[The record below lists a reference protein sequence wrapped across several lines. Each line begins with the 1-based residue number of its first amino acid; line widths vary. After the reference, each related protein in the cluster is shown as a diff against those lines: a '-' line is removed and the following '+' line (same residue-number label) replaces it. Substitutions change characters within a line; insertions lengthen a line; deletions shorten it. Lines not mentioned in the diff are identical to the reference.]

1 VPRRQGSRGNV
12 PHPYAA
18 YLRVY
23 EPLAAF
29 ADDERTRWAEY
40 AADTRRAV
48 ARADRLVA
56 EHRTALAGV
65 LSVPP
70 RPVPT
75 DEEREAFVLDVEG
88 LLHVCPVQT
97 RLRSWVALGQ
107 FRDGLPDPVL
117 HAFVPPASLARADAD
132 HQAWGEGEVG
142 SALRILTATWS
153 VPLPWFVPFAPS
165 DRVLSEEAGSAV
177 AGDAV
182 AGDAVAGDAVAA
194 RPGTGTPTVVHR
206 TRMSAARRR
215 VARALR
221 TLTMHLGDLD
231 VVDEV
236 EELAR
241 WLEEFHARSWLE
253 LDYAGLARLLGP
265 EGVASDTSV
274 ADVAASVAA
283 LGAGDEEGAVLTY
296 RTVADRWAAVAV
308 LEHAN

>member
-1 VPRRQGSRGNV
+1 VPRRQGSPGNV

-29 ADDERTRWAEY
+29 ADDERTRWQEY

-56 EHRTALAGV
+56 EHRAALAGV
-65 LSVPP
+65 LAVPP

-75 DEEREAFVLDVEG
+75 DEEREAFVLEVEG

-117 HAFVPPASLARADAD
+117 HAFVPPASLARADSD
-132 HQAWGEGEVG
+132 HQAWGEAEVG
-142 SALRILTATWS
+142 SALLILTATWS
-153 VPLPWFVPFAPS
+153 VPLPWFLPFAPS
-165 DRVLSEEAGSAV
+165 DRVLTEEADGVGA
-177 AGDAV
+177 
-182 AGDAVAGDAVAA
+182 
-194 RPGTGTPTVVHR
+194 GTPSVVHR

-221 TLTMHLGDLD
+221 TLTLHLGSELD
-231 VVDEV
+231 VVEEV
-236 EELAR
+236 AELAR

>member
-1 VPRRQGSRGNV
+1 VPRRQGSRGDV

-29 ADDERTRWAEY
+29 ADDERTRWEEY
-40 AADTRRAV
+40 VGDTRRAV

-56 EHRTALAGV
+56 EHRNALAGV

-70 RPVPT
+70 RPVPA

-107 FRDGLPDPVL
+107 FRDGLPEPVL

-132 HQAWGEGEVG
+132 HETWGDAEVG

-153 VPLPWFVPFAPS
+153 VPLPWFLPFAPS
-165 DRVLSEEAGSAV
+165 DRVLSEEAQG
-177 AGDAV
+177 AGA
-182 AGDAVAGDAVAA
+182 
-194 RPGTGTPTVVHR
+194 GTPSVVHR

-221 TLTMHLGDLD
+221 TVTLHLGDLD
-231 VVDEV
+231 VVEEV
-236 EELAR
+236 AELAR

-274 ADVAASVAA
+274 ADVAASVASLA
-283 LGAGDEEGAVLTY
+283 AGDEEGAVLTY

>member
-1 VPRRQGSRGNV
+1 MPRRQGSPGSV
-12 PHPYAA
+12 LHPYAA

-29 ADDERTRWAEY
+29 DDDERSRWQEY
-40 AADTRRAV
+40 ATDAGRAV

-56 EHRTALAGV
+56 EHRASLAGV

-75 DEEREAFVLDVEG
+75 DEEREAFVLDVDG

-132 HQAWGEGEVG
+132 HKAWGEAELG

-153 VPLPWFVPFAPS
+153 VPLPWFLPFAPS
-165 DRVLSEEAGSAV
+165 DRLLAEEGAG
-177 AGDAV
+177 
-182 AGDAVAGDAVAA
+182 AA
-194 RPGTGTPTVVHR
+194 PSVVHR

-221 TLTMHLGDLD
+221 TLTLHLGDLD
-231 VVDEV
+231 VVEEV

-296 RTVADRWAAVAV
+296 RSVADRWAAVAV

>member
-1 VPRRQGSRGNV
+1 MPRRQGSPGLV

-29 ADDERTRWAEY
+29 PDEERARWTEY
-40 AADTRRAV
+40 ARDTGRAV
-48 ARADRLVA
+48 ARADRLLA
-56 EHRTALAGV
+56 EHRTSLAGV

-75 DEEREAFVLDVEG
+75 DEEREAFVLEVEG
-88 LLHVCPVQT
+88 MAHVCPVQT

-117 HAFVPPASLARADAD
+117 HAFVPPVSLARAEAD
-132 HQAWGEGEVG
+132 HKAWGEAEVG

-153 VPLPWFVPFAPS
+153 VPLPWFVPFAPA
-165 DRVLSEEAGSAV
+165 DRVSTEA
-177 AGDAV
+177 
-182 AGDAVAGDAVAA
+182 AA
-194 RPGTGTPTVVHR
+194 ETASVVHR

-221 TLTMHLGDLD
+221 TLTLHLGDLD
-231 VVDEV
+231 VVEEV
-236 EELAR
+236 EELGR

-253 LDYAGLARLLGP
+253 LDYAGLTRLLGP
-265 EGVASDTSV
+265 EGVATDTSV

-283 LGAGDEEGAVLTY
+283 LAAGDEEGAMLTY
-296 RTVADRWAAVAV
+296 RSVADRWAAVAV

>member
-1 VPRRQGSRGNV
+1 M
-12 PHPYAA
+12 
-18 YLRVY
+18 
-23 EPLAAF
+23 
-29 ADDERTRWAEY
+29 
-40 AADTRRAV
+40 
-48 ARADRLVA
+48 ARAERLDA

-75 DEEREAFVLDVEG
+75 DEEREAFVLEVDGVP
-88 LLHVCPVQT
+88 HVCPVQT

-107 FRDGLPDPVL
+107 FRDGLPDSVL
-117 HAFVPPASLARADAD
+117 HAFVPPASLERAEAD
-132 HQAWGEGEVG
+132 HRAWGEAEVG

-153 VPLPWFVPFAPS
+153 VPLPWFVPFAPA
-165 DRVLSEEAGSAV
+165 DRIPAEESAGVSTV
-177 AGDAV
+177 V
-182 AGDAVAGDAVAA
+182 
-194 RPGTGTPTVVHR
+194 PTVVHR

-221 TLTMHLGDLD
+221 TLTRHLGDVD
-231 VVDEV
+231 VVEEV

-265 EGVASDTSV
+265 DGVDSDTSV

-283 LGAGDEEGAVLTY
+283 LGAGDEEQALLTY
-296 RTVADRWAAVAV
+296 RTVADRWAGVAA

>member
-1 VPRRQGSRGNV
+1 MPRRQGSRGNV

-29 ADDERTRWAEY
+29 ADDERIRWQEY
-40 AADTRRAV
+40 ASDTARAV
-48 ARADRLVA
+48 ARADRLRA
-56 EHRTALAGV
+56 EHRAALAAV
-65 LSVPP
+65 LAVPP

-75 DEEREAFVLDVEG
+75 DEEREAFVLEVDG

-117 HAFVPPASLARADAD
+117 HAFVPPASLARADSD
-132 HQAWGEGEVG
+132 HQAWGEAEVG

-165 DRVLSEEAGSAV
+165 DRVLAEEADG
-177 AGDAV
+177 G
-182 AGDAVAGDAVAA
+182 G
-194 RPGTGTPTVVHR
+194 PGTPGVVHR

-221 TLTMHLGDLD
+221 TLTLHLRDLD
-231 VVDEV
+231 VVEEV

-283 LGAGDEEGAVLTY
+283 LAAGDEEGAVLTY

>member
-1 VPRRQGSRGNV
+1 VPRRQGSRGNL

-29 ADDERTRWAEY
+29 PDDERIRWQEY
-40 AADTRRAV
+40 ATDTARAV
-48 ARADRLVA
+48 ARADRLRA
-56 EHRTALAGV
+56 EHRAALAAV
-65 LSVPP
+65 LAVPP

-75 DEEREAFVLDVEG
+75 DEEREAFVLEVDG

-117 HAFVPPASLARADAD
+117 HAFVPPASLARADSD
-132 HQAWGEGEVG
+132 HQTWGEAEVG

-165 DRVLSEEAGSAV
+165 DRVLAEEADG
-177 AGDAV
+177 G
-182 AGDAVAGDAVAA
+182 G
-194 RPGTGTPTVVHR
+194 PGTPGVVHR

-231 VVDEV
+231 VVEEV

-253 LDYAGLARLLGP
+253 LDYAGLARLLGR

-283 LGAGDEEGAVLTY
+283 LAAGDEEGAVLTY

>member
-1 VPRRQGSRGNV
+1 MPDVPRPLPN
-12 PHPYAA
+12 PYAA

-29 ADDERTRWAEY
+29 PDGDRATWTDYATTR
-40 AADTRRAV
+40 AA

-65 LSVPP
+65 ISVPP
-70 RPVPT
+70 PPVPA
-75 DEEREAFVLDVEG
+75 DEARDAFVLEVEG
-88 LLHVCPVQT
+88 LLHVCPVQS

-107 FRDGLPDPVL
+107 FRDGLPDSLL

-132 HQAWGEGEVG
+132 HARWATAEAGTV
-142 SALRILTATWS
+142 LRILTATWT
-153 VPLPWFVPFAPS
+153 VPVPWFVPFVPT
-165 DRVLSEEAGSAV
+165 DRVEAEDDELS
-177 AGDAV
+177 
-182 AGDAVAGDAVAA
+182 
-194 RPGTGTPTVVHR
+194 VVHR

-221 TLTMHLGDLD
+221 TLRTRLGDLD
-231 VVDEV
+231 VELDVVDQLED
-236 EELAR
+236 LGR
-241 WLEEFHARSWLE
+241 WLEEFHARSWVE

-265 EGVASDTSV
+265 EVVAEDTSV
-274 ADVAASVAA
+274 ADVAAAVAA

-296 RTVADRWAAVAV
+296 RTVVDRWSAVAA